1 MRRLQ
6 RSGSIA
12 TAFAVLA
19 VLLLLPL
26 NGSTAP
32 NDLAVI
38 HGKVRDSAGSPVSG
52 ALVTIASAV
61 SSASDRM
68 VFTDNRG
75 LFSVPNLFAGEYS
88 IKVTTPQFL
97 PALKHGIRL
106 NAGGTAVLTV
116 NLQNA
121 LDVVRRALSRDK
133 NQSEDIEWT
142 LRSSRSSAPVL
153 RFIDGPPATD
163 SSDPAPGYSGYLQ
176 LYSKSVETSLGTSE
190 GVGSQ
195 FSVTMPIEPG
205 SQVTLAGQYS
215 EIPQQ
220 PRGFAALYEFSPSA
234 RHRSSA
240 GINVRQGAL
249 LGDVRAAGTLQE
261 VQIKYVEDFQWSNHL
276 VFSYGAEFG
285 RADSISDRN
294 YVRPKLGISWVPASR
309 TTLHI
314 SGTSQAPVSGDDPV
328 RGKDYFDR
336 TIYIPPGRE
345 HYSHVEVG
353 GSRIL
358 SEKMAVSAGFFRDRT
373 NTQALFVSA
382 PDGRR
387 GLLILDT
394 RTSPSSGLRV
404 YLNRKLRGVETSVG
418 YTLAS
423 GLNLQDPV
431 NIDQLKNQLVRR
443 RFQVVTIQVNTDLNM
458 TQTEFTAV
466 YRWMSSFSA
475 SHIDPYQTAFAYNDP
490 TLSITVAQNLPTSRL
505 FPGKVQAILDAR
517 NLFEQSFGPQRTEIA
532 QYPRLL
538 KGGISIKF

>member
-1 MRRLQ
+1 MKQLR

-12 TAFAVLA
+12 VAFAALA
-19 VLLLLPL
+19 VLFLPFE
-26 NGSTAP
+26 GSSAP
-32 NDLAVI
+32 SDLAVI
-38 HGKVRDSAGSPVSG
+38 HGKVRDGGGTPVAG
-52 ALVTIASAV
+52 ALVTIASGV

-97 PALKHGIRL
+97 PAFKNGIRL

-121 LDVVRRALSRDK
+121 LDVVRRAMGRDRT
-133 NQSEDIEWT
+133 QSEDIEWT
-142 LRSSRSSAPVL
+142 LRSSRSSEPVL
-153 RFIDGPPATD
+153 RFIDAPSVKDPAGA
-163 SSDPAPGYSGYLQ
+163 APGYSGYLQ

-195 FSVTMPIEPG
+195 FSVTMPLDTG

-249 LGDVRAAGTLQE
+249 LGDVRSAGTLQE
-261 VQIKYVEDFQWSNHL
+261 VQVKYGEDFQWSNHL

-285 RADSISDRN
+285 RAVAVIDRS
-294 YVRPKLGISWVPASR
+294 YMRPELGVSWVPAIR
-309 TTLHI
+309 TTLHV
-314 SGTSQAPVSGDDPV
+314 GATSQAPVSSDDPV

-358 SEKMAVSAGFFRDRT
+358 SEKMEVSAGVFRDRT

-387 GLLILDT
+387 GLLILN
-394 RTSPSSGLRV
+394 TSDAPSSGLRV
-404 YLNRKLRGVETSVG
+404 YLNRKLRNVETSVG

-431 NIDQLKNQLVRR
+431 NIDELKTQLVRH
-443 RFQVVTIQVNTDLNM
+443 RFQVVTVQVNTDLSM

-475 SHIDPYQTAFAYNDP
+475 SHIDPYQKAFAYNDP

-517 NLFEQSFGPQRTEIA
+517 NLFEQSFGPQRTVIA